1 MSGSLAGLGIEG
13 LSVPPT
19 SSVEREEG
27 EDVEMGE
34 AGGAQGEWQ
43 GFGDGDDERR
53 NLPEEW
59 RDGVE
64 DYSEDDEWEYDE
76 ELDGDGDG
84 DRKGSGDPGQTA
96 QAPDEDASGQI
107 DEPQFLDLDRTDAA
121 DQEIV
126 DDDADSDWE
135 DDPTGYSDAE
145 ALKSIHPPARPP
157 AQQPSTPLDALGIHA
172 DPSLLAK
179 SLKRSFS
186 ATDPDL
192 LPPTLSNPN
201 LPRPKRPR
209 TTAFFSFFESLATYP
224 ELYLDL
230 AKHLRIGDLLSLYAI
245 QRDFHETLNGHLAH
259 AMKSCAR
266 HHAPESAAVFAHAM
280 YQGLCVAD
288 PARRPD
294 PRNWAVARRVPGL
307 RWLQM
312 VCHRERVV
320 RDILAALAREGHRTP
335 RGMSLTLK
343 KVWVVMDVATTAQRI
358 CVVHNEAWFTDQ
370 DCYNAQLFV
379 MKLNMRFNEP
389 LTGVGDDGLTRVMLG
404 QRGLTPLC
412 RLLKREAYFHEK
424 DVLRL
429 AIRYC
434 YEAKPE
440 HMQHNIFGIRARDV
454 GRGHLEGWGLGKIH
468 LFRIDELVMRESVRR
483 RLNLDDHL
491 LYMMLWGHVD
501 PVTKEDIKATD
512 EELYMSDTEDEARKW
527 VAQQK
532 ALKQR
537 RRELKQARR
546 AGDADDDDGDDGDDT
561 SSSASSAESSDE
573 WEGIEMDPATVW
585 ETDDEDL
592 PMESLFNDVRDS
604 GAIGPSG
611 WRRPREFGVEV
622 GGDGDEEEED
632 EEYDDGDDWSGDD
645 GDDEEDEDEDEE
657 GEEDVDMDG

>member
-1 MSGSLAGLGIEG
+1 MSGSFAGLGIEG
-13 LSVPPT
+13 LSAPPT
-19 SSVEREEG
+19 SSVERE
-27 EDVEMGE
+27 DVEMGE
-34 AGGAQGEWQ
+34 AAEEKGGWQ
-43 GFGDGDDERR
+43 GFGDGEEGRR
-53 NLPEEW
+53 ELPEEW

-64 DYSEDDEWEYDE
+64 DYSEDEEWEYDE
-76 ELDGDGDG
+76 EVGDGE
-84 DRKGSGDPGQTA
+84 RKGAAEGRTAKAPG
-96 QAPDEDASGQI
+96 EDAQEQVE
-107 DEPQFLDLDRTDAA
+107 EPQFLDLDRIDTA
-121 DQEIV
+121 DQEVI

-145 ALKSIHPPARPP
+145 ALKSMHAPAPPPT
-157 AQQPSTPLDALGIHA
+157 QQPSPLDALGIHA
-172 DPSLLAK
+172 DPTVLAK

-192 LPPTLSNPN
+192 LLPTLSNPN
-201 LPRPKRPR
+201 LPWPKRRR
-209 TTAFFSFFESLATYP
+209 TTAPFPFFESLATYP
-224 ELYLDL
+224 ELYLEL
-230 AKHLRIGDLLSLYAI
+230 CKHLRIADLLSLYAI
-245 QRDFHETLNGHLAH
+245 QRDFHETVNGHLAH

-266 HHAPESAAVFAHAM
+266 HHAPESSAVFAHAM
-280 YQGLCVAD
+280 YQTLCVSD

-335 RGMSLTLK
+335 RGMALTLK

-358 CVVHNEAWFTDQ
+358 CLVHNEAWFTDQ

-424 DVLRL
+424 DILRL

-434 YEAKPE
+434 YEAKP
-440 HMQHNIFGIRARDV
+440 QHKQFNIFGIRARDV

-512 EELYMSDTEDEARKW
+512 EELYMSDTEDEERKW
-527 VAQQK
+527 VARQK

-537 RRELKQARR
+537 KREAKQARR
-546 AGDADDDDGDDGDDT
+546 AGNADDDDDDDDTT
-561 SSSASSAESSDE
+561 SSSDSSKESSDE

-622 GGDGDEEEED
+622 DGGDEEDEDED
-632 EEYDDGDDWSGDD
+632 EEYDDGDDWSGDE
-645 GDDEEDEDEDEE
+645 GDDEEDEDEE